1 MAILTKEA
9 GRNSLPRSAIA
20 QLHPSAEESA
30 QRPTDLELE
39 PTRVAQ

>member
-1 MAILTKEA
+1 MAILTGEV
-9 GRNSLPRSAIA
+9 GRNTLPCSAIA

-30 QRPTDLELE
+30 ECATDLELE